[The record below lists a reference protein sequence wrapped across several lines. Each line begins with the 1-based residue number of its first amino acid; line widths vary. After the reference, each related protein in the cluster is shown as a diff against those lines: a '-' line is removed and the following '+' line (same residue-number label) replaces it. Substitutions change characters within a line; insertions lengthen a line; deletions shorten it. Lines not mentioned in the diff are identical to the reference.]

1 MDKGF
6 GVQGRLRK
14 AAMWLCAVAAACA
27 VACCA
32 GCGETAEQVKETL
45 RGGIETEMGQ
55 LSNLTTETSTK
66 LFASDFTNELLAAGI
81 DPVTVY
87 GAMFANLS
95 YAVGDIQVDGDTAQV
110 ALQVTN
116 KDMTSV
122 MQNYTAMLVNELS
135 TQAGRDALAALDQTA
150 LTKHL
155 SEVLVQCLQ
164 NPETPLVTSDLELAY
179 VKEGSTWRLE
189 DSAALTA
196 ALLGGLDTISAG
208 DTSDALLQATAA
220 AADANLAA
228 VLPPVETPAEQP
240 VDQPVEGAAPEGE

>member
-27 VACCA
+27 VVCCA

-55 LSNLTTETSTK
+55 LSNLTTETSTE
-66 LFASDFTNELLAAGI
+66 LFTSDFTNELLAAGI

-87 GAMFANLS
+87 GAMFASLS

-135 TQAGRDALAALDQTA
+135 TQARPRRPCRARPDGSYEAPVGGTRAVPAEPRDAPC
-150 LTKHL
+150 HL
-155 SEVLVQCLQ
+155 
-164 NPETPLVTSDLELAY
+164 
-179 VKEGSTWRLE
+179 
-189 DSAALTA
+189 
-196 ALLGGLDTISAG
+196 
-208 DTSDALLQATAA
+208 
-220 AADANLAA
+220 
-228 VLPPVETPAEQP
+228 
-240 VDQPVEGAAPEGE
+240 